1 MPDANAPYARVT
13 TPRSSIYPRQIEMA
27 TSRYVT
33 TSVAAQCFSAS
44 FEVYIVR
51 SADALWLV
59 SVGLT
64 PILHRA
70 VSRHSAS
77 LRPQPTMPVCTSS
90 IIA

>member
-1 MPDANAPYARVT
+1 VPDANAPVRPGDNA
-13 TPRSSIYPRQIEMA
+13 PQFDLPRQIEMA